1 MATVLVVED
10 SMTEM
15 EVLTSC
21 LRKAGWVILS
31 AFSAEEALQIIQR
44 QPPNCL
50 VLDVVLPGM
59 SGFEL
64 CRTLKNEPGTQQ
76 IPIVLCSTKSTDM
89 DKFWGMRQ
97 GADAYLTKPVDQG
110 QLVETVRNLMRW
122 A

>member
-1 MATVLVVED
+1 MTMVLVVED

-15 EVLTSC
+15 EVVTSC
-21 LRKAGWVILS
+21 LRKVGWVVLS
-31 AFSAEEALQIIQR
+31 AFSAEEALAMIQR
-44 QPPNCL
+44 QQPSCL

-64 CRTLKNEPGTQQ
+64 CRTLKNEPSTQQ

-97 GADAYLTKPVDQG
+97 GADAYLTKPLDQT
-110 QLVETVRNLMRW
+110 QLVATVRNLMGW